1 MRRGARLPGLVLP
14 FMMAATAAGGWLE
27 VWQADERLDLAT
39 ARTLALDAMTQEPA
53 GAEGV
58 AAAMWWLANHE
69 SLPAPEEPLALVGR
83 GRDPELGFVL
93 ERLEAALAAIPP
105 DGALDPA
112 EIAGPFGVFSVLDL
126 ERAVVPADLD
136 LPGLGRGWREPAVPY
151 RLTIGSVDGFHGPP
165 VSMAADGVTLV
176 AWTLE
181 AEADL
186 EGWLVV
192 EARGSFNLELDGRP
206 ADRRRDCGLADPATT
221 WYHIELARG
230 LHRLRLEIAGRTLPR
245 VRVSLVDAEGAA
257 LAGVGLGTGAAPAAS
272 PASSSI
278 VRRDPPA
285 AAALERLLE
294 DGSGGVREL
303 LLAARLAS
311 ARGDP
316 ERERARLGRA
326 RELEPGDPWVAL
338 ALARSLLAEGGGT
351 AVGER
356 ARRLAQLLRE
366 AAGPP
371 GAELLA
377 RALAAREGR
386 VEDAERM
393 LDALVAEHP
402 DDPRVLAARVRDA
415 VERGWPREA
424 EEALQS
430 LEIALPGSTAV
441 TALRLEVLAA
451 LERWQERDR
460 LLAALAAS
468 PAAGLRWIGDLA
480 SACRLADATGVVE
493 RVRGRVANPDLDLQ
507 AIQLAAES
515 GDLSRGRALLETV
528 RRRWGDLSALDEL
541 ALVLADGDQHS
552 VEEALAAA
560 LLRHPSNLQLLTLA
574 WRQGD
579 APFWEPFVVDAEAFA
594 AEHRDFAT
602 DVDVALLLDQAVER
616 IHSDGSSLYYYHG
629 LSRANTPVGAR
640 RAAVLQPLPEAWL
653 LKVRI
658 HKADGS
664 IVVPANLQ
672 AGDERIELLG
682 VEPGDVVEEEYV
694 AAVGATG
701 ASRRGHLPPYLYR
714 FADPDRAFGLSE
726 YVLLVPP
733 ELELQ
738 VDGNFA
744 GLERSEGE
752 LGGLRLQRWR
762 AERVPPMAVEPF
774 APPAQELVPWLNY
787 GFGVSWQDV
796 GDIFRDRLLPALRA
810 SPELRA
816 WGSTALAGETAE
828 EQLRSLVAATV
839 ATIEDAQGGI
849 DPASSAADVFA
860 TRSGDRFKVIAAVL
874 TAAGWQVDLVLTR
887 AWNERDRYLAV
898 PTLDAFPAA
907 VMRVARGGEE
917 LWLDVREEQ
926 RGVNALSPLFQGA
939 DGLVL
944 PLSEPRRPVELL
956 DRVPTFD
963 NPEQVERVRVRA
975 EVAADGEARIVFH
988 MPLRGDEA
996 VELEERV
1003 ESVPAEQAAM
1013 LYRQMANSLFA
1024 GADEVRGVIE
1034 RGDDGPAVRL
1044 ELRAPHACEPEGDEM
1059 VCRSLVLARPLVPVL
1074 ATLPARTHPLVMRLP
1089 VERRLELELVPPPG
1103 WRVAERPP
1111 RRLEAAWGSVLETLS
1126 AANGAQRS
1134 ELSIVLPAQTVE
1146 VAGYRAF
1153 ARFCQAV
1160 DELATRPPRLQR
1172 ASREP
1177 I

>member
-1 MRRGARLPGLVLP
+1 MRRRAGLSGLVLP
-14 FMMAATAAGGWLE
+14 FLLAAPAAGGWLE

-39 ARTLALDAMTQEPA
+39 ARSLALAAMTEEPA
-53 GAEGV
+53 SAEGV

-69 SLPAPEEPLALVGR
+69 SLPAPEEPLAAVGR

-105 DGALDPA
+105 DGALVPA

-126 ERAVVPADLD
+126 ERGVVPADPD
-136 LPGLGRGWREPAVPY
+136 LPGLGSGWSEPAVPY
-151 RLTIGSVDGFHGPP
+151 RLTIGSVDGYHGPP
-165 VSMAADGVTLV
+165 VSMAAAGVTLV

-206 ADRRRDCGLADPATT
+206 VDRRRDCGLADPATT
-221 WYHIELARG
+221 WYRLELARG

-257 LAGVGLGTGAAPAAS
+257 LAGVGLRAGAPGPTA
-272 PASSSI
+272 ASSSL

-294 DGSGGVREL
+294 DGSGGVPEL
-303 LLAARLAS
+303 LLAARLAA

-316 ERERARLGRA
+316 ERERARLERA
-326 RELEPGDPWVAL
+326 RELEPGDPWAAL

-351 AVGER
+351 AEGER
-356 ARRLAQLLRE
+356 ARRLTLLLRE
-366 AAGPP
+366 AAALP
-371 GAELLA
+371 GAELVA
-377 RALAAREGR
+377 WALAAREGR
-386 VEDAERM
+386 VEDGERI
-393 LDALVAEHP
+393 LDALVAGHGG
-402 DDPRVLAARVRDA
+402 DPRVLALRVRDA
-415 VERGWPREA
+415 VERGWAREA
-424 EEALQS
+424 EDDLQRLEA
-430 LEIALPGSTAV
+430 ALPGSPAV

-507 AIQLAAES
+507 AIQLAVQS
-515 GDLSRGRALLETV
+515 GDLGRGRALLEAARTQ
-528 RRRWGDLSALDEL
+528 WGDLGALDEL
-541 ALVLADGDQHS
+541 ALVAADGEQPM

-560 LLRHPSNLQLLTLA
+560 LLRNPSNLELLTLA
-574 WRQGD
+574 WRRGEV
-579 APFWEPFVVDAEAFA
+579 PFWEPFVVDAGAFA

-616 IHSDGSSLYYYHG
+616 IHGDGSSLYYYHG
-629 LSRANTPVGAR
+629 LSRANTPAGAR
-640 RAAVLQPLPEAWL
+640 RAAILQPLPEAWL

-664 IVVPANLQ
+664 IVIPANLQ
-672 AGDERIELLG
+672 PGDERIELLG
-682 VEPGDVVEEEYV
+682 VEPGDLVEEEYV
-694 AAVGATG
+694 AAVEATG

-752 LGGLRLQRWR
+752 IGGLRLQRWR
-762 AERVPPMAVEPF
+762 AERVPQVAVEPF

-796 GDIFRDRLLPALRA
+796 GDIFRDRLLPALRT
-810 SPELRA
+810 SPALRD
-816 WGSTALAGETAE
+816 WGSTVLVGETAE

-839 ATIEDAQGGI
+839 TTIEDDQGGI

-860 TRSGDRFKVIAAVL
+860 TRRGDRFKVIAALL

-887 AWNERDRYLAV
+887 AWNERDRNLRV

-907 VMRVARGGEE
+907 LMRVAKGGEE

-963 NPEQVERVRVRA
+963 NSDQVERVRVRA

-1003 ESVPAEQAAM
+1003 EGVPAEQAAM

-1024 GADEVRGVIE
+1024 GAEEVRGGIE

-1044 ELRAPHACEPEGDEM
+1044 ELRAPHACEPEGDEL

-1074 ATLPARTHPLVMRLP
+1074 ATLPSRTHPLVMRLP

-1103 WRVAERPP
+1103 WQVAERPP

-1126 AANGAQRS
+1126 AAQGAQRS

-1146 VAGYRAF
+1146 PAGYRAF

-1172 ASREP
+1172 APRGP
-1177 I
+1177 T